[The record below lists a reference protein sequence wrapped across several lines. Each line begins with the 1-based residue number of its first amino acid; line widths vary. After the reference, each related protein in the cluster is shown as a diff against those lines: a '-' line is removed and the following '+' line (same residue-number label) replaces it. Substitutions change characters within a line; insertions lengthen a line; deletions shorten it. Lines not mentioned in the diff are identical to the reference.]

1 MVDDQNKTENSE
13 EYENFTDFVKKILKV
28 PKSDIDEITRQE
40 RAKEKEKNQDPLKK
54 KQESN

>member
-1 MVDDQNKTENSE
+1 MTEDQNKTENSE

-40 RAKEKEKNQDPLKK
+40 RAKEKEKNQDPLEKK
-54 KQESN
+54 KPSS